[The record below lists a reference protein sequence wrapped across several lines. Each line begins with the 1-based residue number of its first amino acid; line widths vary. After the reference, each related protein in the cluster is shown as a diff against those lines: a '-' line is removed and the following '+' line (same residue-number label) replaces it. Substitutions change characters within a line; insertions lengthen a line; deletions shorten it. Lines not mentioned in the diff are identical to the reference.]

1 MNSEEKLVHGLKLV
15 VEAFAEIV
23 AEKVNQNSK
32 TNSTTVSVPPEKHMM
47 KVAEAAKYA
56 GISQYAMRMLI
67 KQGKIAHVVVGDRI
81 FLISQAAIDDYIK
94 QSEANSIKKEEN
106 NIYGLKKL

>member
-32 TNSTTVSVPPEKHMM
+32 TT
-47 KVAEAAKYA
+47 
-56 GISQYAMRMLI
+56 QL
-67 KQGKIAHVVVGDRI
+67 
-81 FLISQAAIDDYIK
+81 L
-94 QSEANSIKKEEN
+94 
-106 NIYGLKKL
+106 

>member
-1 MNSEEKLVHGLKLV
+1 
-15 VEAFAEIV
+15 
-23 AEKVNQNSK
+23 
-32 TNSTTVSVPPEKHMM
+32 MM

-106 NIYGLKKL
+106 NIYGLRKL